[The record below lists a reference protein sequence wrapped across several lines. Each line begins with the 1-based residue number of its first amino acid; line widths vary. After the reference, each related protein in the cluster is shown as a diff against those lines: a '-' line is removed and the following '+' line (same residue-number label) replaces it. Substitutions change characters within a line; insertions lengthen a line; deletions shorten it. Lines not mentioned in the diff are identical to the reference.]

1 MGMRQSLVR
10 VCAGTTALLLVFL
23 VLTTVPDLRR
33 AQRFENAQ
41 AIIEALPS
49 TQRLQ
54 VLDRIAW
61 LNGSPVM
68 PSVRSTIPSAPD
80 QQLRIGIDIAKAR
93 LEAARPLPDNLESLA
108 KDANRAPQW
117 TRVRWR
123 IGLFVSAITLLWAL
137 LYLGFWITSDHR
149 EAARQPL
156 RQ

>member
-1 MGMRQSLVR
+1 MSMRRNLVR
-10 VCAGTTALLLVFL
+10 ICVGTTALLLLFL
-23 VLTTVPDLRR
+23 GLTTLPDLRR

-41 AIIEALPS
+41 ATIESLPS

-61 LNGSPVM
+61 LNGNPVM
-68 PSVRSTIPSAPD
+68 PSVGPTSLPGPD

-93 LEAARPLPDNLESLA
+93 LEAARPLPDDLEALA

-117 TRVRWR
+117 VRIRWR
-123 IGLFVSAITLLWAL
+123 IGLFVSAITLLWSL
-137 LYLGFWITSDHR
+137 LYLGFWITSEQR
-149 EAARQPL
+149 ESARQVL